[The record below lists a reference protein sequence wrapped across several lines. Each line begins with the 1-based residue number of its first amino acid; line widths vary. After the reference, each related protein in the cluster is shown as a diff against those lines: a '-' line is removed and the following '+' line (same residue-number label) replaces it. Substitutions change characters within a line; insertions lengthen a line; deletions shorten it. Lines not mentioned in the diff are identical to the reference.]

1 MIEINFN
8 YFLLGLFLAFVFYYI
23 NYPKPE
29 LLIFKENFENTKNKC
44 INI

>member
-8 YFLLGLFLAFVFYYI
+8 YFLMGLFFAFVYFYI

-29 LLIFKENFENTKNKC
+29 LLQFTENFNNINNKC